1 MDGPDL
7 RPPLPELRPAVH
19 HPANRLGQVGPDHDE
34 QGERFCLLRIGD
46 DAGHVMYFACALV
59 DLNLER
65 QLPTDW
71 PDFLLMSDHHTVTR
85 QLDST
90 SSQIVYIVQATHP
103 EDGSL

>member
-19 HPANRLGQVGPDHDE
+19 HPANRLGQVGPDHDQ

-65 QLPTDW
+65 QLPTE
-71 PDFLLMSDHHTVTR
+71 TG
-85 QLDST
+85 
-90 SSQIVYIVQATHP
+90 QIFC
-103 EDGSL
+103 S